1 MQDQNEHLE
10 DFLGDFPEMEN
21 ILQEFLKPTC
31 LGQALRS
38 VFGSEIDFFV
48 SFYKSIS
55 NETKSPIELK
65 YLKELLSACHGHG
78 FPLVYDLAQYAYIDS
93 HLSKNE
99 IVDFLG
105 LFIKPQYEF
114 IFDDKKYIVDFLLL
128 SRQPN
133 GPIKKTIIETDGH
146 DFHEKTK
153 AQAQADKKRDRIFA
167 RKGFTVLR
175 FTESEIIK
183 NAESC
188 AQETMEIIGRFEK
201 LSKLY

>member
-10 DFLGDFPEMEN
+10 DFLGDFPEIEN

-31 LGQALRS
+31 KGKILRNI
-38 VFGSEIDFFV
+38 FGCEID
-48 SFYKSIS
+48 SFITFYHNIL

-65 YLKELLSACHGHG
+65 YLKELLSSSPTYG
-78 FPLVYDLAQYAYIDS
+78 FPIIHDLADYAFIDS
-93 HLSKNE
+93 HLSRNE

-105 LFIKPQYEF
+105 LFIKPQCEF
-114 IFDDKKYIVDFLLL
+114 IFDGKKYIVDFLLL
-128 SRQPN
+128 SRKPN
-133 GPIKKTIIETDGH
+133 RAVRRTIIETDGH

-167 RKGFTVLR
+167 KKGFTVLR
-175 FTESEIIK
+175 FTGSEIVK

-188 AQETMEIIGRFEK
+188 ATETMQIIGRLENV
-201 LSKLY
+201 